1 MQKRGKWKQV
11 VILTEDILGA
21 GGADDDLGPHGRNP
35 NLDAGV
41 AVLRQ
46 LTGEHLVQ
54 LREEHSIGHKL
65 PRAQSISTKSNAK
78 THANTNTHSIAYQNE
93 YSEECTFRFLLIWV
107 AIFEF
112 SEKIWESALGG
123 VDSASVDGG

>member
-1 MQKRGKWKQV
+1 M
-11 VILTEDILGA
+11 ILTKDILGA
-21 GGADDDLGPHGRNP
+21 GGADDDLSPHGRNP

-65 PRAQSISTKSNAK
+65 PRGRFISTKSNAK
-78 THANTNTHSIAYQNE
+78 THANTSIHSK
-93 YSEECTFRFLLIWV
+93 S
-107 AIFEF
+107 
-112 SEKIWESALGG
+112 
-123 VDSASVDGG
+123 